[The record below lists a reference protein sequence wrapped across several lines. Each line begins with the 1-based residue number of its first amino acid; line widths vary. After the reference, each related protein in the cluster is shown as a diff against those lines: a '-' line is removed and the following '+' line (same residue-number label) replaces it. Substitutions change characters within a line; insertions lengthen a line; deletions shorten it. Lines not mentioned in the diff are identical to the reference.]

1 MKRKRRSR
9 KKRKIKYGRIL
20 MALILILGLVFAFL
34 HLPIFNIKNISIN
47 GNIKVESS
55 TILAASNLTTEDN
68 FIFIDMEDV
77 EKRISSI
84 TFIDSAKVKRSL
96 PLNIIIEVIER
107 KPASTIKISNKY
119 LLIDKYGIIIDESET
134 LMLNL
139 LLIKGIENVDNIKL
153 GDKIFDFATEEQNKL
168 LSEIYDGESLLKFKN
183 INLEEN
189 KAELVL
195 YNDVFVAFGSYNNVE
210 YKLKVLDQMILS
222 IEDDTS
228 RKASM
233 ILMEEGPD
241 PVLVY
246 E

>member
-1 MKRKRRSR
+1 MKRKRRS
-9 KKRKIKYGRIL
+9 KRKRQIKYGRIL
-20 MALILILGLVFAFL
+20 IALILVLGLIFAFL
-34 HLPIFNIKNISIN
+34 HLPIFNIRNIVIN
-47 GNIKVESS
+47 GNSKVESS
-55 TILAASNLTTEDN
+55 TILATSNLTTKDN
-68 FIFIDMEDV
+68 FIFIDKEEV

-84 TFIDSAKVKRSL
+84 TFIDYAKIKRSL
-96 PLNIIIEVIER
+96 PLNVIIDVVER
-107 KPASTIKISNKY
+107 KPASTIQVSNKY
-119 LLIDKYGIIIDESET
+119 FLIDKYGVVIDESDT

-139 LLIKGIENVDNIKL
+139 LLIKGIEKIDNIKL
-153 GDKIFDFATEEQNKL
+153 GDKIFDFASEEQNKL
-168 LSEIYDGESLLKFKN
+168 LNEIYDGESLFKFKN